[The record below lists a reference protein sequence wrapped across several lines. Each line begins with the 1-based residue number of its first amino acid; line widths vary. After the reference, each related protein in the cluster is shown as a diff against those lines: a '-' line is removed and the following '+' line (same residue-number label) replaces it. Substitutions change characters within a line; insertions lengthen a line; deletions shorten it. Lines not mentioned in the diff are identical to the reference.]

1 MFNLPTSFACTA
13 CGLIIQQVQF
23 WQIAVFF
30 GPLFLLFELGKKYCN
45 SWENIIADIRSK

>member
-1 MFNLPTSFACTA
+1 MIYINKVFNLPTSFSCIA

-23 WQIAVFF
+23 CRVAVFL

-45 SWENIIADIRSK
+45 S